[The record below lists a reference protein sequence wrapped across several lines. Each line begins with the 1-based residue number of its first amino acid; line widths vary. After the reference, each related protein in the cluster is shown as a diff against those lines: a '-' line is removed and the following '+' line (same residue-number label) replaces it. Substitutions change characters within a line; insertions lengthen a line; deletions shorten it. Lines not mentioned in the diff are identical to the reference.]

1 MTHTKKLAWVRDWL
15 ASTQIPD
22 DLVLRISFDRVDEL
36 PTIQLDGKEFLLR
49 YRGKDGKITKRG
61 GYVHYHVVDNG
72 VNVVAAVKAEEPE
85 LYAVI

>member
-1 MTHTKKLAWVRDWL
+1 MSHIKKLAWVRDWL
-15 ASTQIPD
+15 ASAQVD
-22 DLVLRISFDRVDEL
+22 ENEVLRITVESFEFL
-36 PTIQLDGKEFLLR
+36 PTIQMTGEAFLRR

-85 LYAVI
+85 LHAVI

>member
-1 MTHTKKLAWVRDWL
+1 MSHIKKLEWVRDWL
-15 ASTQIPD
+15 AFQQIPD

-61 GYVHYHVVDNG
+61 GYVHYHIVDSG